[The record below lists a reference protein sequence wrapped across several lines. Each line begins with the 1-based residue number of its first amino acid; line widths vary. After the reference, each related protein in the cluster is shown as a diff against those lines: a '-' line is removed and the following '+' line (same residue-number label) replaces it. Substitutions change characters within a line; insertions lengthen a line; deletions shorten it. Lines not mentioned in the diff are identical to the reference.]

1 MYSLNQFIFV
11 QKLSILSNQYLSLLL
26 LLIASFVGVILV
38 IPEIIRVVLGKK
50 IFDAP
55 GGRKIHVTQTP
66 SMGGIG
72 VFFSFILLALFCVET
87 SEIQGINY
95 FYVSITLLFFTGLR
109 DDLLP
114 IDSLKKLLLQVVAVL
129 LVVSLC
135 NVRIESMYSLDF
147 FGLGKFPEW
156 FSYPLTVFV
165 IVILINAFNL
175 IDGIDGLAGSI
186 ATLLS
191 LILGIWFSVNGYWSY
206 ASLCIIMLGSLLGFL
221 YYNWSP
227 AKIFMGDTGSLI
239 IGFFCTVMLIVFL
252 KLNTEAQFQINN
264 SISFTILLFIYP
276 IFDTIRVIVLR
287 VRRKKSPFSPDKRHI
302 HLSLKRLGLSH
313 RQITQSIIF
322 TSLLLI
328 IGHYLLS
335 SIFNVNEIVLL
346 VLIVLG
352 CLLIHYALMQRI
364 IKYKKDKKQIDIT
377 KLSISRVQVIL
388 KKRDN

>member
-1 MYSLNQFIFV
+1 MSDH
-11 QKLSILSNQYLSLLL
+11 YLSLLL
-26 LLIASFVGVILV
+26 LLIASFFGVIFV
-38 IPEIIRVVLGKK
+38 IPEIIRVVLGKN
-50 IFDAP
+50 IFDSP

-87 SEIQGINY
+87 SEIQGVNY
-95 FYVSITLLFFTGLR
+95 FYISITLLFFTGLR

-114 IDSLKKLLLQVVAVL
+114 IDSIKKLLLQIVAVL
-129 LVVSLC
+129 LVVILC
-135 NVRIESMYSLDF
+135 DIKIESMYSLDF
-147 FGLGKFPEW
+147 FELGKFSAW

-186 ATLLS
+186 ATILS
-191 LILGIWFSVNGYWSY
+191 LVLGIWFSINGFWSY
-206 ASLCIIMLGSLLGFL
+206 ASLCFIMLGALLGFL

-252 KLNTEAQFQINN
+252 QLNTEARYQINN
-264 SISFTILLFIYP
+264 SISFTTLLFIYP
-276 IFDTIRVIVLR
+276 IFDTIRVIILR
-287 VRRKKSPFSPDKRHI
+287 MRRKKSPFSPDKRHI

-313 RQITQSIIF
+313 RQITQSIVF
-322 TSLLLI
+322 TSLISLI
-328 IGHYLLS
+328 IHLVLS
-335 SIFNVNEIVLL
+335 SIFKVNESI
-346 VLIVLG
+346 
-352 CLLIHYALMQRI
+352 LLILIIVGCFLIHFALMQRI
-364 IKYKKDKKQIDIT
+364 IKYKKDKKQIDIG

-388 KKRDN
+388 KKRDS